1 VSSLFLLSGVVLSS
15 EREDRFLLARSERV
29 LHGFTVMSDL
39 SVLKLPINIESDALS
54 LLRASLVGG
63 GSSHYFI
70 DVF

>member
-1 VSSLFLLSGVVLSS
+1 MSSLFLLSGVVLSS

>member
-1 VSSLFLLSGVVLSS
+1 VSSLFLLSGVVFSS

-39 SVLKLPINIESDALS
+39 SVLKLPIDIESDALS
-54 LLRASLVGG
+54 LLRSSLVGG